1 MDGSFGRSEI
11 TPKNS
16 QKISQKSASFGLT
29 FSAFSEP
36 RRCSGMSRKE
46 WFRASGLGFPARNW
60 EFHGVSAAKLDG
72 EPIEMV
78 WNVGFDGGIWKPFFA
93 THRFFSQEIVLRN
106 PFGALDRDLY
116 WFTIYPF
123 KIFKSTMH
131 INILQ
136 LIHLVNHG
144 CWPNKWVGRWMRSL
158 WHPFQ
163 MDDLESR
170 TASGNQM
177 RKCGWKTSL
186 H

>member
-1 MDGSFGRSEI
+1 MDRSFGRSEI

-16 QKISQKSASFGLT
+16 QKISQFWANL
-29 FSAFSEP
+29 FSI
-36 RRCSGMSRKE
+36 
-46 WFRASGLGFPARNW
+46 FRATKMQRHVPKGMISRLRPW
-60 EFHGVSAAKLDG
+60 VSSKKLGVSWSFSSKIGWWTNRNGVKCWFWWRHMEA
-72 EPIEMV
+72 
-78 WNVGFDGGIWKPFFA
+78 FFRN
-93 THRFFSQEIVLRN
+93 TKVFFSQEIVLRN

-144 CWPNKWVGRWMRSL
+144 CWPNKWVGRWMCSL